1 MRSLLLIL
9 IALSLCIPC
18 YARVTAP
25 IGRLQIEEEDGAP
38 TGRARILKVSD
49 DTLTDNGDGSFSLAI
64 PSAAADTEWD
74 GIADN
79 DVVMGDIPYKFKGGI
94 RGFQFDNNAD
104 GKVDIEFLT
113 SNVILISGAVGI
125 IQFPVSNNPI
135 VNTEHEMTYDANGGG
150 WGGWLRMYDAPFQK
164 VLGKVDKEFTWIVTD
179 PINLTEASAQTIWHN
194 RTGADFVIEEI
205 QFRANE
211 ANQDGVIQEISS
223 NNFTART
230 TIVTFTVSNNLTGWW
245 GLDALSTGGLE
256 HNIIENEHM
265 LTLDNGSVSSD
276 SLTITFKGFL
286 NGAKP

>member
-1 MRSLLLIL
+1 MVLLICL
-9 IALSLCIPC
+9 PC
-18 YARVTAP
+18 YARVTTRT
-25 IGRLQIEEEDGAP
+25 GRLQIEEEDGFP
-38 TGRARILKVSD
+38 EGKVRVLKVSD
-49 DTLTDNGDGSFSLAI
+49 NTLTNYGEGVFSLTI
-64 PSAAADTEWD
+64 PVTAADILWN
-74 GIADN
+74 GIALA
-79 DVVMGDIPYKFKGGI
+79 DVVMGDIPRLYKGGV
-94 RGFQFDNNAD
+94 RGQQFDNDGD
-104 GKVDIEFLT
+104 GKVDISFLT
-113 SNVILISGAVGI
+113 SNVIVISGAVGI

-135 VNTEHEMTYDANGGG
+135 VTTNHEMTYDSNGGG
-150 WGGWLRMYDAPFQK
+150 WGGWLRMYDGPYQK
-164 VLGKVDKEFTWIVTD
+164 VLAKVDKEFTWVVTD

-265 LTLDNGSVSSD
+265 LTFDNGSVSSD